1 MPEVATVLPKT
12 KASSFALEYDSH
24 LGMLEEEEE
33 EEEEEEDASA
43 SLLWPFGSPYFAKLA
58 QRSDMNEAILS
69 ASTRLEE
76 GGQSSG
82 RPVTTVLPKTN
93 AF

>member
-33 EEEEEEDASA
+33 EEEDAFA

>member
-1 MPEVATVLPKT
+1 MLPKT

-33 EEEEEEDASA
+33 EEEDAFA

>member
-24 LGMLEEEEE
+24 LGMLEEEDD
-33 EEEEEEDASA
+33 EEDASA